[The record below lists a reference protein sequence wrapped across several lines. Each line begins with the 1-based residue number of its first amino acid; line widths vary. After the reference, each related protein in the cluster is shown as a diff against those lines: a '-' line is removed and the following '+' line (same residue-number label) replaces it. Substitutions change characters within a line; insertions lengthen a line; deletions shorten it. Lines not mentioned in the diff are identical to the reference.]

1 MLYKHGRRRQS
12 SSIQFF
18 KFAENVRKNYVKQ
31 AILHVYIKS
40 SGWSSEDV
48 YSQTSV
54 NLEILKV
61 IKSPK
66 RKESNNARY
75 SVFNNTVVL
84 PSVEGKW
91 YKINI
96 TNVVDEWFRFPRN
109 NLGIEI
115 IGLDRKG
122 KHAVVL
128 DHDFEDGSMV
138 PYIEVYTE
146 DGRRR
151 RFKREISNDCTE
163 DSNTTLC
170 CRFPLKVDFEEFGWD
185 WVIAPK
191 TYEAHYCN
199 GDCPYIYLQKNP
211 HTHIVHLAR
220 PTGSPGPCCAP
231 RQMSPISMLYFDADL
246 NIVYGTLPGMVV
258 DRCGCS

>member
-1 MLYKHGRRRQS
+1 M
-12 SSIQFF
+12 
-18 KFAENVRKNYVKQ
+18 KQ

-138 PYIEVYTE
+138 NV
-146 DGRRR
+146 
-151 RFKREISNDCTE
+151 N
-163 DSNTTLC
+163 
-170 CRFPLKVDFEEFGWD
+170 
-185 WVIAPK
+185 
-191 TYEAHYCN
+191 
-199 GDCPYIYLQKNP
+199 
-211 HTHIVHLAR
+211 
-220 PTGSPGPCCAP
+220 
-231 RQMSPISMLYFDADL
+231 
-246 NIVYGTLPGMVV
+246 
-258 DRCGCS
+258 